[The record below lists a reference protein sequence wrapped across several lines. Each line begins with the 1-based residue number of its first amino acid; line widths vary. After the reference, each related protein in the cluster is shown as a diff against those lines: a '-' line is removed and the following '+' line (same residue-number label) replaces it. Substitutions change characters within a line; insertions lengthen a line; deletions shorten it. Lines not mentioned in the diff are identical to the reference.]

1 MTAPVRLQLSRRKGF
16 VLQAM
21 SQATNGLP
29 AVRVARPSRWGNPY
43 PVAKVRRAQRESMD
57 WAGRCTSPLWIS
69 WANSHFKSGR
79 SPDLEAEL
87 DAIAL
92 TTAIANGDPDISI
105 TGLPYTIDNLEVNF
119 MQQTFEHDYQPS
131 VVSATEMNLTSSG
144 FLLGNVSAIALTAR
158 YATTN

>member
-92 TTAIANGDPDISI
+92 TTAIALFAAEVGQFERSDPAGFRAWLAPLRGKNLACSCEIGQPCHADI
-105 TGLPYTIDNLEVNF
+105 L
-119 MQQTFEHDYQPS
+119 
-131 VVSATEMNLTSSG
+131 
-144 FLLGNVSAIALTAR
+144 IALANRPVCEAVTSKSDG
-158 YATTN
+158 THHE